1 MRAGLLWDA
10 PPFGLTP
17 AEKMTAFTD
26 VLRELTISHRRRCLP
41 YRNILDAS
49 GFDPAAAYT
58 LQELPFL
65 PVRLFKS
72 VDLCSAPPEEVGRVV
87 TSSGTSGQIP
97 SKIYLDALTAD
108 RQRHALAVIVSDF
121 IGLSRTVIY

>member
-26 VLRELTISHRRRCLP
+26 VLREPIISHRRRCLP

-121 IGLSRTVIY
+121 MGLSRTVIY